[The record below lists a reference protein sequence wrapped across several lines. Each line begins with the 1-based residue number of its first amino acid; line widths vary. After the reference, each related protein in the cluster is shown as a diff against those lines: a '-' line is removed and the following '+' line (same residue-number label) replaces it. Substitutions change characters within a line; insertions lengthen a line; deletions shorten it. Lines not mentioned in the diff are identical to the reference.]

1 MFQLEHSDEMFQL
14 EHSAQCSGWN
24 TGDDFVVAAQ
34 LECGWF
40 RDMFHFSYSDNVA
53 FPLTPQYVAWPT
65 GVYSTCLSLW
75 FLVAYQEKA
84 RVGAGD
90 GDGVVPGEV
99 GEGGSGRIQL
109 GGGDQEGQASLGSE
123 EGFGCWEHLGQAL
136 DGAEGYYVEGGGDG
150 LGTDVSYID
159 LCQCKGAG

>member
-1 MFQLEHSDEMFQL
+1 MFRLEHWRMISWWLRSWNAAGLGICSTLVIQTML
-14 EHSAQCSGWN
+14 HSH
-24 TGDDFVVAAQ
+24 
-34 LECGWF
+34 L
-40 RDMFHFSYSDNVA
+40 R
-53 FPLTPQYVAWPT
+53 PQDVAWPT
-65 GVYSTCLSLW
+65 GSYSTCLSLW

-99 GEGGSGRIQL
+99 GEGGLGGIQL

-150 LGTDVSYID
+150 LG
-159 LCQCKGAG
+159 